1 MWEMSGH
8 EVAQILA
15 GHNHLCLR
23 GINRR
28 VLLSELAAG
37 LRDAKKVGSRFSVS
51 VVAKIH
57 IIGLLEITGDVGNRL
72 VLHGEVID
80 AVPEL
85 YAVLLV

>member
-15 GHNHLCLR
+15 GHNHL
-23 GINRR
+23 
-28 VLLSELAAG
+28 

-72 VLHGEVID
+72 VLHGEVVD